1 MPMTGDELITY
12 GFKRIS
18 DLLADLKGQ
27 SKELNDYAYQI
38 SEKQDQLVQANK
50 YLANISNTLGKIEN
64 HLFTMTGTLL
74 AMQEKLD
81 QTRAD
86 TYTTALN
93 VIRIEQA
100 LNKEDSADEHM
111 EGSI

>member
-12 GFKRIS
+12 GFKRIT
-18 DLLADLKGQ
+18 DQLT
-27 SKELNDYAYQI
+27 ELIDYSYQI
-38 SEKQDQLVQANK
+38 NDKQDQLVQANK
-50 YLANISNTLGKIEN
+50 HLANISNTLGKIEN

-100 LNKEDSADEHM
+100 LKQGDSDNDESEDV
-111 EGSI
+111 